1 MNPEDFIN
9 MMQGGHSQ
17 QSVLLKQPTLEQID
31 SFINRV
37 MSEKDE
43 TLYTMFQSL
52 QYTLERGVFSPAQAE
67 IYPRV
72 MKRLQERYGE
82 K

>member
-1 MNPEDFIN
+1 MNPEGFIN
-9 MMQGGHSQ
+9 MMQGKQSQ

-31 SFINRV
+31 TFIDRV

-52 QYTLERGVFSPAQAE
+52 QYTLDRGVHSPAQAE
-67 IYPRV
+67 IYPLV
-72 MKRLQERYGE
+72 LKRLQERYEE